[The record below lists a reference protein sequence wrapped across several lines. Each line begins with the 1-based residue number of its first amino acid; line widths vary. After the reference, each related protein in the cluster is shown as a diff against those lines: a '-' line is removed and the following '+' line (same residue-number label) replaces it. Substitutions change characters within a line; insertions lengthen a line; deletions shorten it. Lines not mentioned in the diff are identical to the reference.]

1 MNNIDPKIASDN
13 ILKLLH
19 NSGISDEEFAN
30 LIEISIR
37 WFKYIKSG
45 QYFFKDSEIK
55 IACELFG
62 QKVKHIGD
70 RLFEADND
78 LRDYLIK
85 IHRNNDRYSAIVNK
99 DPTIPYAIEFKLLN
113 DPDFQKRKLEVKEI
127 NKIFNKYGWDFKS
140 SSLSNALKKMS
151 KYIKHETSPD
161 KKGTHLYSKR

>member
-1 MNNIDPKIASDN
+1 MNSIDPKIASSN

-55 IACELFG
+55 TACEFFG
-62 QKVKHIGD
+62 QKIKYIGD
-70 RLFEADND
+70 RSFEVGND

-85 IHRNNDRYSAIVNK
+85 IHRNNDRYSAIVNS

-113 DPDFQKRKLEVKEI
+113 DPDFQKGKLEVKEI

-140 SSLSNALKKMS
+140 SSLSNALKKMN
-151 KYIKHETSPD
+151 KYIKYEISPD
-161 KKGTHLYSKR
+161 KKGTHLYSKK